1 MTDYKFARAV
11 TTSDLHNIFSKC
23 QVNEVGK
30 VSHVHT
36 QFQVTLPYKDTAAV
50 SDSPNTSISYD

>member
-1 MTDYKFARAV
+1 MIDYKFARAV
-11 TTSDLHNIFSKC
+11 TISDLHNIFSKY

-50 SDSPNTSISYD
+50 SDSTNPSKCYD